1 MILYTPMYNCV
12 SPSLLNNIPACDL
25 KCVIKINDNDI
36 YIPGCLHALVVMVT
50 PIKIICQ
57 SFSLKHPIPVCDL
70 KCVNGG
76 LDSEHCKCICY
87 KDFTGKICN
96 GECLEC

>member
-1 MILYTPMYNCV
+1 MSIL
-12 SPSLLNNIPACDL
+12 L
-25 KCVIKINDNDI
+25 
-36 YIPGCLHALVVMVT
+36 
-50 PIKIICQ
+50 
-57 SFSLKHPIPVCDL
+57 SLKHSIPACDL

-96 GECLEC
+96 GECLECMLVTFVYVNTFLSV